1 MHLQHPSRTSKRG
14 GFLRLAWWV
23 GAAVPTAA
31 LASTAIP
38 SFQSWKAQ
46 TLSQEQTLASLCGQI
61 EELQSNQG
69 ELGFRLADQEGMSFA
84 NYAEMED
91 LRISLNEA
99 LAVENELRTELHTY
113 RAQLKS
119 QSIALNS
126 AHKAKD
132 PESIRESLRRDILR
146 PVFQLSGTDAV
157 GSAVLIHEDK
167 EGPGYSYYALTSY
180 HVVRDI
186 LSERPGVE
194 DYYAEVID
202 AYFERNTGEILA
214 EASLV
219 AENVPADLAL
229 MRIEASESLGQVAQL
244 APLERAGEIKSFSP
258 IYTVGCPLGT
268 AAQATRGE
276 VTRRHWEVSGE
287 PLWMIS
293 SPAFFGNSGGGVF
306 LEETHELVGI
316 FAKIYTHGSFRPQVV
331 THMGLAVPLQVLH
344 SWLKN
349 AGFASLLPA
358 SETGHL
364 ALAEEASH
372 EE

>member
-1 MHLQHPSRTSKRG
+1 M
-14 GFLRLAWWV
+14 
-23 GAAVPTAA
+23 GAAVPAAA
-31 LASTAIP
+31 LASTALP
-38 SFQSWKAQ
+38 SLQAWKEQSI
-46 TLSQEQTLASLCGQI
+46 SQEEMLASLRGQV

-69 ELGFRLADQEGMSFA
+69 ELGYRLADQEGLSFA
-84 NYAEMED
+84 NYTEMED
-91 LRISLNEA
+91 LRRSLDEA
-99 LAVENELRTELHTY
+99 LSVEDELRTELHTY

-119 QSIALNS
+119 QTIALNS
-126 AHKAKD
+126 AHKAND
-132 PESIRESLRRDILR
+132 PKSIRESLRRDILR

-167 EGPGYSYYALTSY
+167 EGPGHSYYALTSY

-194 DYYAEVID
+194 DYYAEAID
-202 AYFERNTGEILA
+202 AFFERDAGEVIA
-214 EASLV
+214 EARLI

-229 MRIEASESLGQVAQL
+229 IRIDAGESLGQVAQL
-244 APLERAGEIKSFSP
+244 APIERAEEIKSFSP

-268 AAQATRGE
+268 AAQATHGE

-344 SWLKN
+344 SWLRD

-358 SETGHL
+358 SEAGSL
-364 ALAEEASH
+364 AMAEEASC
-372 EE
+372 EQ